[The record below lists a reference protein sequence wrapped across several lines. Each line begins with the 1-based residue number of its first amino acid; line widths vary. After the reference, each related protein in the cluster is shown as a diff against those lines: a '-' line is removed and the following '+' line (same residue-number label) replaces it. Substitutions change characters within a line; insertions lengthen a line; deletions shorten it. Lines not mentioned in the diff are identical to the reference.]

1 MVLKNFRRR
10 RMNLNVS
17 WIDSKKAYDMVPHS
31 WILESV
37 TLVLMMRVVNLWRE
51 LKCGHSPRWRDHH
64 KAVRE
69 RQGIDSRDE
78 VRHNEKTFSYS

>member
-17 WIDSKKAYDMVPHS
+17 WIDYKKAYDMVPHS

-37 TLVLMMRVVNLWRE
+37 TLV
-51 LKCGHSPRWRDHH
+51 G
-64 KAVRE
+64 
-69 RQGIDSRDE
+69 
-78 VRHNEKTFSYS
+78 